1 VEELQNVMQT
11 LKKEK
16 EEHYRE
22 SRRDKEVMERI
33 LSDLEN
39 SFTRMQEEREDS
51 LSQARDSTS
60 MLSTELSRLHDQL
73 EQTRGDKDETA
84 QQGTSDREMLGRLVK
99 DLEEQLGGALKAKLQ
114 SDMMIQAQKASHD
127 KEIEKLNSQ
136 LDSFRA
142 EHGELKDQTLKEK
155 EVLGRMI
162 KDMEEQCAT
171 AIREK
176 AHFESLLAQASGNR
190 SDMELAREEYKS
202 MLSEVTADKDAAI
215 SMLRDEKDYLTK
227 QLKTLSDDGAAS
239 GEALKAT
246 QEEIQQLK
254 ATQLQLSDLRSEHQA
269 LARDYAGME
278 AELEMARAKVTSL
291 EQDLVGGSASSS
303 EQMNEL
309 RYQLVHAKAD
319 KEEVLSKAEHDKSKM
334 YGILK
339 ELEAQ
344 LREATG
350 GEPTANLSQMMGEFT
365 DTMGAG
371 ASGTQMSDGSLYEA
385 MRQYEQQLAQAQQDN
400 AALRAQLASQP

>member
-1 VEELQNVMQT
+1 M
-11 LKKEK
+11 
-16 EEHYRE
+16 
-22 SRRDKEVMERI
+22 
-33 LSDLEN
+33 
-39 SFTRMQEEREDS
+39 
-51 LSQARDSTS
+51 
-60 MLSTELSRLHDQL
+60 
-73 EQTRGDKDETA
+73 G
-84 QQGTSDREMLGRLVK
+84 
-99 DLEEQLGGALKAKLQ
+99 LGGALKAKLQ

-246 QEEIQQLK
+246 QV
-254 ATQLQLSDLRSEHQA
+254 QLSDLRSEHQT

-371 ASGTQMSDGSLYEA
+371 
-385 MRQYEQQLAQAQQDN
+385 
-400 AALRAQLASQP
+400 

>member
-1 VEELQNVMQT
+1 MGLQNVMQT

-39 SFTRMQEEREDS
+39 SFTIMQEEREDS
-51 LSQARDSTS
+51 LTQARDSTS

-215 SMLRDEKDYLTK
+215 SMLRDEETYLTQ

-239 GEALKAT
+239 GEVLKAT

-269 LARDYAGME
+269 LARDYADME
-278 AELEMARAKVTSL
+278 TELQAARNKIGSL
-291 EQDLVGGSASSS
+291 EQESVGGSAASA

-309 RYQLVHAKAD
+309 RYQLVHDKAK
-319 KEEVLSKAEHDKSKM
+319 M
-334 YGILK
+334 FGILK

-350 GEPTANLSQMMGEFT
+350 GEPTANLSQMMGEFS

-371 ASGTQMSDGSLYEA
+371 GGTQMSDGSLYEA
-385 MRQYEQQLAQAQQDN
+385 MREYEKKLAQAQQDN
-400 AALRAQLASQP
+400 TALRAQLASAGR